1 MDFILLKKFIWLKE
15 TASELADKGNYF
27 EQAKETAALHL
38 EKKHLQ
44 KKHLK
49 SKETA
54 TLP

>member
-1 MDFILLKKFIWLKE
+1 
-15 TASELADKGNYF
+15 LAQRKLPANYDKGNHF